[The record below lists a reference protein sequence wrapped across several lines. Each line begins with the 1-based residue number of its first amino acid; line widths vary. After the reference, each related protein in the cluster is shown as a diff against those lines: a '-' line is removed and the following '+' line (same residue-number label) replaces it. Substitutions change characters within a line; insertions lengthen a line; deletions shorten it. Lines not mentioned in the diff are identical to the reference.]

1 MKLSPL
7 LRRDRGVT
15 LRRDRGVTLVEVLV
29 AVLLIGLAL
38 APLMQ
43 LYPSLLSA
51 DQEAE
56 VEMRVGTAASRQ
68 METLIVQL
76 RGLEPVA
83 SGSAACP
90 DLPNC
95 RLQWTVATE
104 GSNTLAGV
112 GLLRTVGVV
121 GCLDAD
127 ASATCGAAEI
137 QVRFDAK
144 VTTRP

>member
-7 LRRDRGVT
+7 FRRDRGVT
-15 LRRDRGVTLVEVLV
+15 LRRDQGVTLVEVLV

-76 RGLEPVA
+76 RGGAVP

-104 GSNTLAGV
+104 ASSTLAGV
-112 GLLRTVGVV
+112 GVLRTVGVV

>member
-1 MKLSPL
+1 MFDPE
-7 LRRDRGVT
+7 RGVSMI
-15 LRRDRGVTLVEVLV
+15 EVLV
-29 AVLLIGLAL
+29 AVLLIALAL

-43 LYPSLLSA
+43 LYPGLLAA
-51 DQEAE
+51 DQEADL
-56 VEMRVGTAASRQ
+56 EMRLGTAASRQ

-76 RGLEPVA
+76 RASGAVA
-83 SGSAACP
+83 SGSAVCP

-104 GSNTLAGV
+104 SSSGLAGV
-112 GLLRTVGVV
+112 GQLRTVGVL

-127 ASATCGAAEI
+127 ASASCGAGEV

>member
-1 MKLSPL
+1 VSVS
-7 LRRDRGVT
+7 RFVRAERGVT
-15 LRRDRGVTLVEVLV
+15 VVEVLV
-29 AVLLIGLAL
+29 AVLLISLAL

-43 LYPSLLSA
+43 LYPGLLAA
-51 DQEAE
+51 DQDAE

-68 METLIVQL
+68 METLIVLL
-76 RGLEPVA
+76 RGSAAVG

-95 RLQWTVATE
+95 RLEWEVAE
-104 GSNTLAGV
+104 ESSSAVAGV
-112 GLLRTVGVV
+112 GQLRTVGVV

-127 ASATCGAAEI
+127 GNANCGPSEV

>member
-1 MKLSPL
+1 MIPV
-7 LRRDRGVT
+7 GV
-15 LRRDRGVTLVEVLV
+15 RAERGVTLVEVLV
-29 AVLLIGLAL
+29 ATLLIALAL

-43 LYPSLLSA
+43 LYPGLLEA

-56 VEMRVGTAASRQ
+56 VEMRVGTAAARQ
-68 METLIVQL
+68 LETLIVQL
-76 RGLEPVA
+76 RGSAAVA

-95 RLQWTVATE
+95 RLEWTVATE
-104 GSNTLAGV
+104 SSSTSAGV

-121 GCLDAD
+121 GCFDAD
-127 ASATCGAAEI
+127 ASASCGAGEV
-137 QVRFDAK
+137 QVQFNAK